1 MYSKTVFRE
10 YDWRGLVGV
19 RAIRRHLKIEMYWI
33 MMDMIGLPRNM
44 IVSMQVY
51 LQALRQKY
59 QNRQQENANF
69 PRRFHG

>member
-10 YDWRGLVGV
+10 FNRRGLVGV
-19 RAIRRHLKIEMYWI
+19 RVIRRHLKIEMYRI

-51 LQALRQKY
+51 LQALRQKH

-69 PRRFHG
+69 PRWFQG